1 MTSFFCIYGKIAR
14 PWLTL
19 VVYVWTL
26 ELLATFSTR
35 DPEPL
40 FDRIADCSAILATL
54 AFWICAAVLLPS
66 LVALILN
73 RRTILA
79 PSALVLKVA
88 IILVT
93 AFYFVRWIF
102 NWAALFRATNAVAYL
117 LLGVGLLLAV
127 WSWYRLKNRVQSTA
141 APITLNDAWSY
152 FARPILLAE
161 IVVLVTKVGNNFWLE
176 LDNRRLFAGSSAR
189 RPNVVLLTADALRAQ
204 NMSLYGYHRK
214 TTPFLDRFA
223 GESNVYTQMHVNS
236 TSTRPSLTTILS
248 GKDPVSH
255 GRLTK
260 FLPVY
265 DSPENLVALLRD
277 QGYTTA
283 AISSNA
289 DATFYYLGLVKYLV
303 HGEYPN
309 FRRLTL
315 SFLRDNGV
323 YPTNSG
329 TRMYNEFARWFFPLG
344 YPERT
349 LGYGTASDT
358 IHLATQTLTKLPEPF
373 FLFVHLHEPHDP
385 YETPPPFKDKYARLG
400 NREAREKLS
409 AFYYGRYQPDL
420 QPLVDAER
428 DHYDEAIEYLDTEL
442 EQFVDALQRSPKS
455 RNTLLVL
462 TADHGESFE
471 RGFLNHGDDLY
482 ESSIHVP
489 LVIKFPGQQKG
500 GRLSFP
506 VQSIDI
512 APTILET
519 AGIAVPTWMDG
530 ASLIKPEGLDTREK
544 IAINYKDPVQGKIFD
559 RPTKAAIRWRQFKM
573 IVSCDV
579 GRAELYDLGRDSGER
594 ADLFRSA
601 PALAK
606 ELWGK
611 LERHLAK
618 SAAKMPCSFR
628 PNG

>member
-1 MTSFFCIYGKIAR
+1 MTRFFCIYGRIAR

-19 VVYVWTL
+19 VVYVWML

-66 LVALILN
+66 LIALFDN
-73 RRTILA
+73 RRTIFTL
-79 PSALVLKVA
+79 SAFALKVA
-88 IILVT
+88 TILVT

-102 NWAALFRATNAVAYL
+102 NWAALFGATNAVAYL

-127 WSWYRLKNRVQSTA
+127 WSGFRLKNRVQS
-141 APITLNDAWSY
+141 PPPQVTLDDGWSY
-152 FARPILLAE
+152 FAWPILFAAIL
-161 IVVLVTKVGNNFWLE
+161 ILVIKVGNNFWLE
-176 LDNRRLFAGSSAR
+176 LDNRRSFAHPSAR

-223 GESNVYTQMHVNS
+223 SESNVYTQMHANS
-236 TSTRPSLTTILS
+236 TSTRPSLTTILT
-248 GKDPVSH
+248 GKDPFSH

-303 HGEYPN
+303 YGEYPN
-309 FRRLTL
+309 FYRLTL
-315 SFLRDNGV
+315 SFLRDHGV
-323 YPTNSG
+323 YPTSSG
-329 TRMYNEFARWFFPLG
+329 TRMYDEFARWFFLG
-344 YPERT
+344 YPEKT
-349 LGYGTASDT
+349 LGYGPASDT
-358 IHLATQTLTKLPEPF
+358 LQLATQILTKLPEPF

-385 YETPPPFKDKYARLG
+385 YEAPPPFKDKYTRLG
-400 NREAREKLS
+400 NREARTKLS
-409 AFYYGRYQPDL
+409 AFYYQRYQPDL
-420 QPLVDAER
+420 QPFVDAER
-428 DHYDEAIEYLDTEL
+428 DHYDEAIEYLDSEL
-442 EQFVDALQRSPKS
+442 GKFVNALRQNRKGQD
-455 RNTLLVL
+455 TLVVL

-482 ESSIHVP
+482 ETSIHVP
-489 LVIKFPGQQKG
+489 LMIRFPGQQKG
-500 GRLSFP
+500 EKLSFP

-519 AGIAVPTWMDG
+519 AGIAAPTWMDG
-530 ASLIKPEGLDTREK
+530 ASLVKPKGLDDREK
-544 IAINYKDPVQGKIFD
+544 VSVNYKDPVQRKIYD
-559 RPTKAAIRWRQFKM
+559 WPTKVAIRWRQFKM

-579 GRAELYDLGRDSGER
+579 GHAELYDLGRDPGER
-594 ADLFRSA
+594 TDLFRSA

-611 LERHLAK
+611 LQRHLAK